1 MEDRKENWK
10 RQNENIQRHNSMK
23 CFQKEVKKK
32 KLKIHVKQQ
41 NFLPKVKFETQRK
54 KGRKLKQKQ
63 VKKDNDTERSKLMKK
78 KKSSHMFQKCNSK
91 V

>member
-1 MEDRKENWK
+1 MFSERG
-10 RQNENIQRHNSMK
+10 
-23 CFQKEVKKK
+23 KKK

-78 KKSSHMFQKCNSK
+78 KNHHTCSKSATVRCNK
-91 V
+91 

>member
-23 CFQKEVKKK
+23 CFQKEVKK

-78 KKSSHMFQKCNSK
+78 KSSHMFQKCNSK

>member
-1 MEDRKENWK
+1 MFSERG
-10 RQNENIQRHNSMK
+10 
-23 CFQKEVKKK
+23 KK

-41 NFLPKVKFETQRK
+41 NFLSKVKFETQRK

-78 KKSSHMFQKCNSK
+78 NHHTCSKSATVRCNK
-91 V
+91 